1 MWRLE
6 LKLYGKQQKITGT
19 TKSVRELLYDKYSKI
34 PDQNYPST
42 ESLIDG
48 IITNDNYPVLCTSV
62 VELGFSDHLAQIV
75 RISIGKRNRRTK
87 TIVRRQFTY
96 NKSIEEFKHLLSKEV
111 WNDVYNSLDVNS
123 SLEAFLDTF
132 LQCFNIA
139 FP

>member
-1 MWRLE
+1 MVNNNRLQE
-6 LKLYGKQQKITGT
+6 LQNLLESYDMINIVRSPTRITP
-19 TKSVRELLYDKYSKI
+19 L
-34 PDQNYPST
+34 T
-42 ESLIDG
+42 ESLLDV
-48 IITNDNYPVLCTSV
+48 IITNNDNPVSSTSV
-62 VELGFSDHLAQIV
+62 VDLGFSDHLAQIV